1 MKEDLD
7 MKFLCKMKRGNQ
19 KGIAQ
24 ILATMVMIVLVL
36 GAASIIFNVVN
47 NLVRGE
53 IESSEACFG
62 NFGEV
67 TINKQYTCRDFD
79 SNEVQ
84 FLINVGDVEI
94 NGLLV
99 SVSGKS
105 GAKSFKITDEAIG
118 FVRTYNGLYGEVI
131 NPPNKNS
138 GLTYLVNLS
147 EINIE
152 DANSITIAPIIK
164 GIQCEVSDSLSR
176 IDNCKLLT

>member
-1 MKEDLD
+1 
-7 MKFLCKMKRGNQ
+7 MKFPCKMKIRNQ

-24 ILATMVMIVLVL
+24 ILATMIMIMLVL
-36 GAASIIFNVVN
+36 AAASIVFGVVN
-47 NLVRGE
+47 NLVKDE

-84 FLINVGDVEI
+84 FLINVGDVDI
-94 NGLLV
+94 DGLLV

-105 GAKSFKITDEAIG
+105 GAKSFKIIGEAIS
-118 FVRTYNGLYGEVI
+118 FVRTYNGLYGDVI
-131 NPPNKNS
+131 NPPNENS
-138 GLTYLVNLS
+138 GLTYFVNLS

-152 DANSITIAPIIK
+152 DANSITIAPIIE
-164 GIQCEVSDSLSR
+164 GIQCGVSDSLSGV
-176 IDNCKLLT
+176 DNCKLFT